1 MKMKKIINYIAG
13 IVLLAGLTSC
23 GSDWLDLNPTT
34 AVATSEALS
43 TKDGLQTALNGAYR
57 QLAGHWFYGDRIPM
71 YAELKGED
79 MQSVSSSSRG
89 YSYYS
94 LTSTGDDEEITSCW
108 NLGYQIIHST
118 NNIIGAIDAKFDKS
132 DATVAKIRSQALAI
146 RGLVLFQLTN
156 LFGQAYAI
164 NSSGPGV
171 CIVTEKNDVY
181 YMPSRSTVAEC
192 YTQIISDLKEAISGG
207 LPTTATGGL
216 INKWGAEGILS
227 RVYLYMNDYTN
238 ALAYAKDVITNASS
252 VYSLVSNANYA
263 KMWGAKYSTESIFE
277 IYYSSAENIGA
288 DCLQTICNWTG
299 YAGMILT
306 KDYLDLLNQDPNDVR
321 FCLTNIGDANHYTV
335 YNGTNQKVWLTKYCG
350 TGTVAAPASVQY
362 NDIYVVRLSELYLTA
377 AECEYR
383 LNGATPAALGYI
395 NAIVSRANPAN
406 SLTAS
411 TLTSVNRILEERR
424 RELVGEGVGGVYD
437 ILRTRGA
444 SGTINHAGG
453 WHIGTL
459 TYSKPGCSDNRITAP
474 VPNTQIVNNPNV
486 KQNTGY

>member
-1 MKMKKIINYIAG
+1 MKKIVNYILG
-13 IVLLAGLTSC
+13 IVLLAGFTSC

-34 AVATSEALS
+34 AVATDVALS
-43 TKDGLQTALNGAYR
+43 TKTGLQTALTGAYR

-79 MQSVSSSSRG
+79 MQNVASSSRG
-89 YSYYS
+89 YEYYS
-94 LTSTGDDEEITSCW
+94 FTSTPSETEEITSCW
-108 NLGYQIIHST
+108 NVGYQVIHSA
-118 NNIIGAIDAKFDKS
+118 NNIIGAIDKNFDKS
-132 DATVAKIRSQALAI
+132 DATIASIRSQAMAI

-156 LFGQAYAI
+156 WFGQAYAI
-164 NSSGPGV
+164 NSSALGA

-181 YMPSRSTVAEC
+181 YKPARSTVAEC
-192 YTQIISDLKEAISGG
+192 YTQVISDLKEAIGGG
-207 LPTTATGGL
+207 LPTTATGGY
-216 INKWGAEGILS
+216 INKWAAEGLLS

-238 ALAYAKDVITNASS
+238 ALAYSKDVITNASS

-263 KMWGAKYSTESIFE
+263 KMWGSKYSSESIFE
-277 IYYSSAENIGA
+277 IYNSSAENVGA
-288 DCLQTICNWTG
+288 DCIQTICNWTG

-321 FCLTNIGDANHYTV
+321 FCFTNIGDANHYTV
-335 YNGTNQKVWLTKYCG
+335 YNGVNQKVWMTKYCG

-362 NDIYVVRLSELYLTA
+362 NDIYVLRLSELYLTA

-383 LNGATPAALGYI
+383 LNGATTAALSYI
-395 NAIVSRANPAN
+395 NAIVTRANPNN

-411 TLTSVNRILEERR
+411 TLTSVDRILQERR

-444 SGTINHAGG
+444 SGTINHSGG

-459 TYSKPGCSDNRITAP
+459 PYPTVSCSDNRVTAP
-474 VPNTQIVNNPNV
+474 ISSTQISNNPNV

>member
-1 MKMKKIINYIAG
+1 MKKIINYILG
-13 IVLLAGLTSC
+13 IVLLAGFTSC
-23 GSDWLDLNPTT
+23 GSDWLDLNPTS
-34 AVATSEALS
+34 AVATSDALS

-79 MQSVSSSSRG
+79 MQSASSSSRG
-89 YSYYS
+89 YGYYS
-94 LTSTGDDEEITSCW
+94 FTSTPDDEEITSCW
-108 NLGYQIIHST
+108 NLGYQVIHST
-118 NNIIGAIDAKFDKS
+118 NNIIGAIDANFDTS
-132 DATVAKIRSQALAI
+132 DATIAKIRSQALAI
-146 RGLVLFQLTN
+146 RALVLFQLTN
-156 LFGQAYAI
+156 VYGPAYSIKSTAL
-164 NSSGPGV
+164 GA

-181 YMPSRSTVAEC
+181 YMPTRSTVAEC
-192 YTQIISDLKEAISGG
+192 YTQVISDLKEAISGG
-207 LPTTATGGL
+207 LPTTATGGY
-216 INKWGAEGILS
+216 INKWAAEGLLS

-252 VYSLVSNANYA
+252 IYSLVSNANYA
-263 KMWGAKYSTESIFE
+263 KMWGSKYSTESIFE
-277 IYYSSAENIGA
+277 IYYSTSENIGA

-306 KDYLDLLNQDPNDVR
+306 KDYLNLLDQDANDVR
-321 FCLTNIGDANHYTV
+321 HCFLNIGDANHYTTD
-335 YNGTNQKVWLTKYCG
+335 NGTTQKVWLTKYCG
-350 TGTVAAPASVQY
+350 TGTVAAPANVQY
-362 NDIYVVRLSELYLTA
+362 NDIYVLRLSELYLTA

-383 LNGATPAALGYI
+383 LNGATSTALSYI
-395 NAIVSRANPAN
+395 NAIVTRANPNN

-411 TLTSVNRILEERR
+411 TLTSVDRILQERR

-459 TYSKPGCSDNRITAP
+459 TYPTLSCSNNLVTAP
-474 VPNTQIVNNPNV
+474 IPNTQITNNPKV
-486 KQNTGY
+486 KQNDGY

>member
-1 MKMKKIINYIAG
+1 MKKIVNYILG
-13 IVLLAGLTSC
+13 IVLLAGFTSC

-34 AVATSEALS
+34 AVATGVALS
-43 TKDGLQTALNGAYR
+43 TKDGLQTALTGAYR

-79 MQSVSSSSRG
+79 MQNVASSSRG
-89 YSYYS
+89 YEYYS
-94 LTSTGDDEEITSCW
+94 FTSTPSETEEITSCW
-108 NLGYQIIHST
+108 NVGYQVIHSA
-118 NNIIGAIDAKFDKS
+118 NNIIGAIDKNFDKS
-132 DATVAKIRSQALAI
+132 DATIASIRSQAIAI

-156 LFGQAYAI
+156 WFGQAYAI
-164 NSSGPGV
+164 NSSAMGA

-181 YMPSRSTVAEC
+181 YKPARSTVAEC
-192 YTQIISDLKEAISGG
+192 YAQVISDLKEAISGG
-207 LPTTATGGL
+207 LPTTAVGGY
-216 INKWGAEGILS
+216 INKWAAEGLLS

-238 ALAYAKDVITNASS
+238 ALAYSKDVITNASS

-263 KMWGAKYSTESIFE
+263 KMWGAKYSSESIFE
-277 IYYSSAENIGA
+277 IYYSSAENVGS
-288 DCLQTICNWTG
+288 DCMQTICSWTG
-299 YAGMILT
+299 YAGIILT

-321 FCLTNIGDANHYTV
+321 QCFTNIGDANHYTT
-335 YNGTNQKVWLTKYCG
+335 YGGANQKVWLTKYCG

-362 NDIYVVRLSELYLTA
+362 NDIYVLRLSELYLTA

-383 LNGATPAALGYI
+383 LNGATTTALSYI
-395 NAIVSRANPAN
+395 NAIVTRANPNN

-411 TLTSVNRILEERR
+411 TLTSVDRILQERR

-444 SGTINHAGG
+444 SGTINHSGG

-459 TYSKPGCSDNRITAP
+459 PYPTVSCSDNRVTAP
-474 VPNTQIVNNPNV
+474 ISSTQISNNPNV
-486 KQNTGY
+486 KQNPGY

>member
-34 AVATSEALS
+34 AVATNDALS

-108 NLGYQIIHST
+108 NLGYQVIHST
-118 NNIIGAIDAKFDKS
+118 NNIIGAIDKNFDKT
-132 DATVAKIRSQALAI
+132 DATVAKIRAQALAI

-164 NSSGPGV
+164 NSSAPGV

-181 YMPSRSTVAEC
+181 YMPARSTVAEC
-192 YTQIISDLKEAISGG
+192 YTQIISDLKEAIAGG

-238 ALAYAKDVITNASS
+238 ALAYAKDVINNASS

-321 FCLTNIGDANHYTV
+321 FCFTNIGDANHYTV

-406 SLTAS
+406 SLTAG

-459 TYSKPGCSDNRITAP
+459 TYPKPGCSDNRITAP
-474 VPNTQIVNNPNV
+474 IPNTQIVNNPNV